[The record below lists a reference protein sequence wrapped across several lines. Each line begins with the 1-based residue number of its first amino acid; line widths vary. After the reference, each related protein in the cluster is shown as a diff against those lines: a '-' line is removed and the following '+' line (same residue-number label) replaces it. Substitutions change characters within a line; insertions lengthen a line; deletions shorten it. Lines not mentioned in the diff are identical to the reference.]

1 MYKMIIL
8 DLDGTLLND
17 YKEVSKENIEM
28 IKRAY
33 KEKGI
38 ISVIA
43 TGRPLG
49 YAKKICNLYGN
60 CFTNYVIASNGAI
73 IENISTNEYIHKVS
87 FANEEIMNIRKIYL
101 EEKADYMMLYTDKQ
115 VITETRKNEN
125 IDDAGIDLT
134 EKETKVESIEKSLQ
148 NNPEMVKRLCVIGAD
163 IPTLERI
170 TEKINKIEGLETSVI
185 SNYIYK
191 SAENTFES
199 TYIDINKKGC
209 SKKNAII
216 KLAEILKIEQEEI
229 IVMGDGG
236 NDISMFECAG
246 LKIAMENAGDY
257 LKDKADY
264 ITASN
269 NESGVAKA
277 IKKFVFN
284 EE

>member
-17 YKEVSKENIEM
+17 YKQVSKENIEM

-49 YAKKICNLYGN
+49 YAKEVCDLYGN
-60 CFTNYVIASNGAI
+60 CFTNYIIASNGAI
-73 IENISTNEYIHKVS
+73 IENTSTNEYIHKVS
-87 FANEEIMNIRKIYL
+87 FTNEEIINIRKIYL
-101 EEKADYMMLYTDKQ
+101 EENADYMMLSTDKQ
-115 VITETRKNEN
+115 AITETKDNRSVDN
-125 IDDAGIDLT
+125 AGINLK
-134 EKETKVESIEKSLQ
+134 EKKTKVENIEEIIK
-148 NNPEMVKRLCVIGAD
+148 NNPDIVKLLCIVGAD

-170 TEKINKIEGLETSVI
+170 TEKTNKIEGLETSVI
-185 SNYIYK
+185 SNYLYK
-191 SAENTFES
+191 SEESTFKS